1 MTEQEP
7 TKEEKQE
14 AGLYEKLASRT
25 TEILEGSKKSLDDA
39 LKKAKEEI
47 SSASDVSKERAD
59 KIGSWVRRDLAQMGD
74 YIVEKRDALARAG
87 EPDRMIAG
95 MQSVFAKLCSA
106 AADTLKD
113 LADKTEKSL
122 EHKTGEI
129 TGPGTLTCKACGNE
143 IYLKATGRIPPC
155 YKCHKTVF
163 RKSF

>member
-1 MTEQEP
+1 MTEQEE
-7 TKEEKQE
+7 TKQERQE

-25 TEILEGSKKSLDDA
+25 TELLDGSKKSLDEA
-39 LKKAKEEI
+39 LKKAKEEL
-47 SSASDVSKERAD
+47 SSAGDVSKDKAD
-59 KIGSWVRRDLAQMGD
+59 KIGGWVRRDLSQMGD
-74 YIVEKRDALARAG
+74 YIIEKRDALTRAG
-87 EPDRMIAG
+87 EPDRMVAG
-95 MQSVFAKLCSA
+95 MQSVFARLCSYA
-106 AADTLKD
+106 GETLKD

-143 IYLKATGRIPPC
+143 IYIKATGRIPPC